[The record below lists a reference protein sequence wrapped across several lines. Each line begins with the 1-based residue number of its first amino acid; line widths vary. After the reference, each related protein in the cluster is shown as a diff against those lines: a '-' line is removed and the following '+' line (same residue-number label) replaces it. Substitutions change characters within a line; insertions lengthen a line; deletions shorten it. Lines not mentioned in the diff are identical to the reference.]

1 MDLLGPLLSGLGLTV
16 VLFLGGAVVA
26 AAAAFAAG
34 LLRSSSDP
42 VLRGAAR
49 LYVEVFR
56 GTSLLVQLFWF
67 AFALPLLGVRIPN
80 LWIGILIPG
89 LNVGAYGAEVVRGA
103 LQSIP
108 RGQIEAAIALNL
120 TPRQRMARVVLPQA
134 LVSMLPPFGNLL
146 IELLKSTALVSMIFL
161 TDLTRA
167 AVFVRDHTQRS
178 GAVFGLVL
186 LLYFALALVVT
197 AAVRAAERRAGRR
210 WRPRETA

>member
-1 MDLLGPLLSGLGLTV
+1 MDLFLPLLPGLALTV
-16 VLFLGGAVVA
+16 QLFLGGAVVA
-26 AAAAFAAG
+26 AIAAFTAG
-34 LLRSSSDP
+34 LLRTSPDP

-49 LYVEVFR
+49 VYVEVFR

-80 LWIGILIPG
+80 GVLGILIPG

-103 LQSIP
+103 LQAVP
-108 RGQIEAAIALNL
+108 RGQIEAARALGL
-120 TPRQRMARVVLPQA
+120 SPAQRMRHVVLPQA
-134 LVSMLPPFGNLL
+134 FVAMLPPFGNLL

-186 LLYFALALVVT
+186 LLYFGLALVVT
-197 AAVRAAERRAGRR
+197 AAMRGLERRTGRR
-210 WRPRETA
+210 WRPRETT